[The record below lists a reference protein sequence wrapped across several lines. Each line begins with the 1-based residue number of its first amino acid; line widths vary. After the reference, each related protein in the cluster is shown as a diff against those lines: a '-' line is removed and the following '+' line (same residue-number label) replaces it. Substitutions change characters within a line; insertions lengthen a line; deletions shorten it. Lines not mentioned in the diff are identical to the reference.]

1 MLVERYAAVKG
12 EALDPVVEQA
22 IDWMV
27 RLRSGRVDVRT
38 EDAFQNWLN
47 AAPDHAHTWQQLQSR
62 LGEPYDIVRRAPSV
76 LREPLLQP
84 THGRREVL
92 RGLVGVGLFGG
103 GLWLAA
109 RSDSGQALLADLH
122 TGKGER
128 RELTL
133 ADGSRLSLNA
143 GSTVDL
149 DFTAGQRLLRLQRGS
164 LAVQVAADPARP
176 FVVRTAQGDARAL
189 GTRFM
194 VERLG
199 ESTRVVVLE
208 HAVRVSLASG
218 EYLDLQQGQSAV
230 LHRARIERLEGDQS
244 FRADWIKGQ
253 LSVLDEPLESVIDAL
268 RPYRSGILRLDPQV
282 RGLRV
287 QGVFPLDDSERAL
300 TALAETLPLK
310 VERYGPWLTLI
321 GPRG

>member
-1 MLVERYAAVKG
+1 MSG

-27 RLRSGRVDVRT
+27 RLRSGRADTRT
-38 EDAFQNWLN
+38 EDAFQAWLS
-47 AAPDHAHTWQQLQSR
+47 AAPNHAQTWQQLQGR
-62 LGEPYDIVRRAPSV
+62 LGEPYDMLRRAPKA

-84 THGRREVL
+84 AHGRRDVL
-92 RGLVGVGLFGG
+92 RGLVGAGLLGG
-103 GLWLAA
+103 GLWLGA
-109 RSDSGQALLADLH
+109 RSDSGQALLADLR

-128 RELTL
+128 RALPL

-143 GSTVDL
+143 GSAVDL
-149 DFTAGQRLLRLQRGS
+149 DFSSGQRLLRLQRGS
-164 LAVQVAADPARP
+164 LLVQVAADRARP

-194 VERLG
+194 VERQG

-208 HAVRVSLASG
+208 HAVRVSLPSG
-218 EYLDLQQGQSAV
+218 AQLDLPQGQSAV
-230 LHRARIERLEGDQS
+230 LHQARIERLDGDQS
-244 FRADWIKGQ
+244 FRADWLKGQ

-268 RPYRSGILRLDPQV
+268 RPYRSGILRLDPQI
-282 RGLRV
+282 RSLRV

>member
-1 MLVERYAAVKG
+1 VLVERYAAVKG

-27 RLRSGRVDVRT
+27 RLRSGRVDART

-62 LGEPYDIVRRAPSV
+62 LGEPYDIVRRAPSA

-92 RGLVGVGLFGG
+92 RGLVGVGLLGG
-103 GLWLAA
+103 GLWLGA
-109 RSDSGQALLADLH
+109 RSDSGQALLADLR
-122 TGKGER
+122 TGTGER
-128 RELTL
+128 RNLTL

-143 GSTVDL
+143 GSAVDL
-149 DFTAGQRLLRLQRGS
+149 DFSAGQRLLRLRRGS
-164 LAVQVAADPARP
+164 LVVQVAADPSRP
-176 FVVRTAQGDARAL
+176 FIVRTEQGDARAL
-189 GTRFM
+189 GTRFL
-194 VERLG
+194 VERQD

-208 HAVRVSLASG
+208 HAVRVSLPTGSQ
-218 EYLDLQQGQSAV
+218 LDLLEGQSA
-230 LHRARIERLEGDQS
+230 LLQAASIERLDSDQR
-244 FRADWIKGQ
+244 FRADWQEGQ
-253 LSVLDEPLESVIDAL
+253 LSVLDEPLDAVIEAL
-268 RPYRSGILRLDPQV
+268 RPYRRGLLRLDPQI
-282 RGLRV
+282 RNLRV
-287 QGVFPLDDSERAL
+287 QGVFPLDDSDRAL